1 MKDEPLEPRVTAL
14 EREAA
19 STREIAEDAH
29 ANAATARAVAS
40 AASREVGEVRQELR
54 AHTTVLNALRETQ
67 LEQGQKIDKLRQ
79 DFDFFRIE
87 IREFQL
93 ETRVFQ
99 ADMRDFQVE
108 MRDFQVEMRD
118 FQQETRQGFAT
129 MAAGMQ
135 HITTLLTRPG
145 EGSTGSGPGSPS

>member
-1 MKDEPLEPRVTAL
+1 M
-14 EREAA
+14 
-19 STREIAEDAH
+19 
-29 ANAATARAVAS
+29 
-40 AASREVGEVRQELR
+40 RQELR

-108 MRDFQVEMRD
+108 MRDFQ
-118 FQQETRQGFAT
+118 QETRQGFAT

>member
-1 MKDEPLEPRVTAL
+1 
-14 EREAA
+14 
-19 STREIAEDAH
+19 
-29 ANAATARAVAS
+29 
-40 AASREVGEVRQELR
+40 VRQELR

-118 FQQETRQGFAT
+118 FQVEMRDFQQETRQGFAT